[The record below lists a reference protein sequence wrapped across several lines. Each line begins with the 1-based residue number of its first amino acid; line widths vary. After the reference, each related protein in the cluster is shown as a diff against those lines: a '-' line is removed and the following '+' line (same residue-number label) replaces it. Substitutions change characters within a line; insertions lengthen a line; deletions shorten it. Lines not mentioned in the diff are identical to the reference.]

1 MQATIEKRAARPT
14 LAERNRLI
22 TDNAGLVGY
31 VVGRMAARDSVDPE
45 ELYSWGMEGLV
56 QAADGFDGS
65 RGLSFATYAIHRIRG
80 RILDALRKA
89 DPLPRPL
96 RTLVKRA
103 AQARIDLNQ
112 SLGREPTRIELAA
125 AIDISVESLV
135 RVEQGSSAAMVSLDR
150 LTGAGEN
157 GEGSFF
163 DLDDKDINGDP
174 AGSAERADLARRLR
188 LAIQGLSYRHQVV
201 LQRCYVE
208 EQPLSTIGD
217 FLGVSP
223 SRVSQIHREA
233 VLLLRQ
239 RLDDSQ
245 EPEAA

>member
-1 MQATIEKRAARPT
+1 MQAVLNDRRVRPT

-22 TDNAGLVGY
+22 TENAGLVGY

-65 RGLSFATYAIHRIRG
+65 RGLAFATYAIHRIRG

-103 AQARIDLNQ
+103 AQTRVDLNQ
-112 SLGREPTRIELAA
+112 SLGREPTRDELGGELGLSA
-125 AIDISVESLV
+125 ETLV
-135 RVEQGSSAAMVSLDR
+135 RVEQAASASVLSLER
-150 LTGAGEN
+150 LTNFGDD
-157 GEGSFF
+157 GEGGGF
-163 DLDDKDINGDP
+163 DLGDKDLSGDP
-174 AGSAERADLARRLR
+174 ESSAERSDLARRLR
-188 LAIQGLSYRHQVV
+188 EAIQGLSYRHKVV
-201 LQRCYVE
+201 LQRCYVDE
-208 EQPLSTIGD
+208 EPLATIGN

-233 VLLLRQ
+233 VLLLRS
-239 RLDDSQ
+239 RLRD
-245 EPEAA
+245 EAPEAA